1 MAKSE
6 QLKDSMK
13 GGLNGLI
20 TSTMS
25 TKEEQKTGPTEKERD
40 VDCNSVRKKHLHT
53 RMKYMAIDRD
63 MSLKDM
69 VNEAMSEYLEKYGD
83 RK

>member
-20 TSTMS
+20 SSTMS
-25 TKEEQKTGPTEKERD
+25 TKEEKKTVPTEKERD
-40 VDCNSVRKKHLHT
+40 VHCNFVIKKSLHT

-69 VNEAMSEYLEKYGD
+69 VNEAMSEYLEKYEKK
-83 RK
+83 R

>member
-20 TSTMS
+20 SSTVS
-25 TKEEQKTGPTEKERD
+25 SKEEKKTVTTEKERD
-40 VDCNSVRKKHLHT
+40 VHCNFVIKKSLHT

-69 VNEAMSEYLEKYGD
+69 VNEAMNEYLDKYEEK
-83 RK
+83 R